1 MTKKKKNKKEQ
12 PEGPNA
18 VDFVKLIK
26 RASLDGNPEVEDAL
40 LVVKKGIG
48 TIKAFDNSGGIYTHT
63 EAPVDLND
71 GEYGLGKLA
80 PLYGYIKNNA
90 DKHIDIQK
98 KKNRL
103 IFTIKGHGKLL
114 YLLVEPGAIKSQPD
128 EEKSP
133 DPSDLLEG
141 FTHFLPLKKQVV
153 ADLKSYIEY
162 IKPRTINVQVNEK
175 GSVTFSGG
183 AESESKFTLK
193 AGKLVEI
200 DDAGEGDYPEEVIS
214 ILSERLSIILK
225 LLEWEDTTPEL
236 YLGDGQIPV
245 VQQNET
251 TLWGINRQAN
261 AEDE

>member
-1 MTKKKKNKKEQ
+1 M
-12 PEGPNA
+12 
-18 VDFVKLIK
+18 
-26 RASLDGNPEVEDAL
+26 
-40 LVVKKGIG
+40 
-48 TIKAFDNSGGIYTHT
+48 
-63 EAPVDLND
+63 
-71 GEYGLGKLA
+71 
-80 PLYGYIKNNA
+80 
-90 DKHIDIQK
+90 
-98 KKNRL
+98 
-103 IFTIKGHGKLL
+103 
-114 YLLVEPGAIKSQPD
+114 
-128 EEKSP
+128 
-133 DPSDLLEG
+133 
-141 FTHFLPLKKQVV
+141 PLKKQVV